1 MKKERNPAP
10 KGTAFISSDLINKAK
25 ALTDNRTVV
34 TKEELTKI
42 ESLAYDPTKDI
53 ASQSMK
59 AQSLKKSEVLR
70 NKIKQIDEGKQD
82 DKSKVKSKEKA
93 LPEHIIKNID
103 EVKVINS
110 KKLEI
115 WNAEDNLKIKDEKM
129 ERKRKQ
135 NLMEIKQDFTD
146 ELKLLADI
154 KNRQV
159 EEQKK
164 YQQRRKAYDVLT
176 AQINDNNMVRIK
188 NNEEKEK
195 EQKQMRLHYSKML
208 EDEAHDR
215 EVNHENKN
223 RLRDELDSANQQMI
237 RHKEFLIQQEKE
249 EEEKIKQYLAE
260 EAEKAEKAKQEALA
274 IKKAKEEQQRK
285 MLEKQ
290 EKATDFVAKLDEMRM
305 KRYQEEKER
314 LERQKELELEEKR
327 KLQKEMLLEEG
338 ERQKE
343 YKMQLMLGN
352 IEEERK
358 HYEQQLQEKR
368 NDDTKLR

>member
-59 AQSLKKSEVLR
+59 AQSLKKSEILR

-115 WNAEDNLKIKDEKM
+115 LNAEDNLKIKDEKM
-129 ERKRKQ
+129 DKKRKQ

-164 YQQRRKAYDVLT
+164 
-176 AQINDNNMVRIK
+176 
-188 NNEEKEK
+188 
-195 EQKQMRLHYSKML
+195 
-208 EDEAHDR
+208 
-215 EVNHENKN
+215 
-223 RLRDELDSANQQMI
+223 
-237 RHKEFLIQQEKE
+237 
-249 EEEKIKQYLAE
+249 
-260 EAEKAEKAKQEALA
+260 
-274 IKKAKEEQQRK
+274 
-285 MLEKQ
+285 
-290 EKATDFVAKLDEMRM
+290 
-305 KRYQEEKER
+305 
-314 LERQKELELEEKR
+314 
-327 KLQKEMLLEEG
+327 
-338 ERQKE
+338 
-343 YKMQLMLGN
+343 
-352 IEEERK
+352 
-358 HYEQQLQEKR
+358 
-368 NDDTKLR
+368 